1 MENIDNDKT
10 CSVCCEDYT
19 KVRRAKIECPFP
31 ECNSKICIQCIKY
44 FITSEKNEAIC
55 MMCKNPYER
64 RFITDNFNSTFLKD
78 TLKKHEKKLI
88 VDSEMSKMLDTQK
101 HVQEY
106 LEEKKFIEMRD
117 KLMKEEQELIRQIRK
132 KTQEEIQKLGFEK
145 KNKQRE
151 SVIFKYPCPM
161 ENCRGFVSIKGNC
174 GTCECKVCTNC
185 NQIKD
190 VDHQCN
196 PDDVASFELIKKET
210 KPCPKCGERIQ
221 KISGCDQMW
230 CTAEK
235 EKGKPCGCTFSWS
248 TGKIEKGNIHNPH
261 FYQWVQKNG
270 GQIRNPGDVVCGGIM
285 NYQIFRARINQ
296 NRELNKI
303 IPTNPEFKLYS
314 KDFVFRNRNLKPSV
328 LSVITDFHRAILDL
342 GYRIQDFRRIAR
354 NNQDN
359 LQLRIQYSVKEITK
373 ENFEKNVMKRHTEK
387 VKYTELLKIFE
398 LYNTVGIEQIN
409 SINDDNSTD
418 NILKICDTAFN
429 LKNYINSEFEKISK
443 GFTGRPFRLNSRFFL
458 SRN

>member
-1 MENIDNDKT
+1 
-10 CSVCCEDYT
+10 
-19 KVRRAKIECPFP
+19 
-31 ECNSKICIQCIKY
+31 
-44 FITSEKNEAIC
+44 
-55 MMCKNPYER
+55 
-64 RFITDNFNSTFLKD
+64 
-78 TLKKHEKKLI
+78 
-88 VDSEMSKMLDTQK
+88 
-101 HVQEY
+101 
-106 LEEKKFIEMRD
+106 
-117 KLMKEEQELIRQIRK
+117 
-132 KTQEEIQKLGFEK
+132 
-145 KNKQRE
+145 
-151 SVIFKYPCPM
+151 
-161 ENCRGFVSIKGNC
+161 
-174 GTCECKVCTNC
+174 
-185 NQIKD
+185 
-190 VDHQCN
+190 
-196 PDDVASFELIKKET
+196 
-210 KPCPKCGERIQ
+210 
-221 KISGCDQMW
+221 MW

-314 KDFVFRNRNLKPSV
+314 RDFVFRNRNLKPSV

-409 SINDDNSTD
+409 SINDDNSTE